1 MTTPNPRPW
10 YLDWTQWI
18 CPGPRRRFSA
28 QELTRAGAQPW
39 PKGIDAYV
47 ALNLLTLLAIN
58 LKELPRPWAP
68 WALLVLGGL
77 WALSMQAARWLWR
90 QPTRR
95 NLNLA
100 LGLGLVLIVGGLLG
114 LRVLQGPLRSLQGA
128 ERQGLWVLVLL
139 GVACGV
145 MAASALWFLVL
156 YRVQQIEARLTEL
169 DGLDAQLALQRRLA
183 TAQIH
188 PHFVFNTLASLTH
201 WVETQD
207 PRAAPLLRDFSAY
220 LRATL
225 PLFERDQLP
234 LREELELVRRYL
246 AIMQARMGE
255 RLRWRI
261 VDDAALDELPLP
273 PGSLLTLV
281 ENAITH
287 GIEPSL
293 RGGEIEIRCARVNGG
308 AQLQVLDSG
317 QGLQPTD
324 AAPGLGLANTR
335 ERLLALHGPQAT
347 LSLSERP
354 EGGCL
359 ALMTL
364 PSPP

>member
-1 MTTPNPRPW
+1 M
-10 YLDWTQWI
+10 
-18 CPGPRRRFSA
+18 
-28 QELTRAGAQPW
+28 
-39 PKGIDAYV
+39 
-47 ALNLLTLLAIN
+47 
-58 LKELPRPWAP
+58 
-68 WALLVLGGL
+68 
-77 WALSMQAARWLWR
+77 
-90 QPTRR
+90 
-95 NLNLA
+95 
-100 LGLGLVLIVGGLLG
+100 GLGVVLIVGCMLS
-114 LRVLQGPLRSLQGA
+114 LRVLQGPLMGLPAA
-128 ERQGLWVLVLL
+128 ERQGQLLLVLL
-139 GVACGV
+139 VLACWV

-156 YRVQQIEARLTEL
+156 YRVQQIEARLIEL
-169 DGLDAQLALQRRLA
+169 DGQDAQLALQRRLA

-225 PLFERDQLP
+225 PLFEREQLP

-261 VDDAALDELPLP
+261 AHDAALDELPLP

-293 RGGEIEIRCARVNGG
+293 RGGEIEVRSERVAGGG

-317 QGLQPTD
+317 QGLQPSD
-324 AAPGLGLANTR
+324 EPPGLGLTNTR
-335 ERLLALHGPQAT
+335 ERLAALHGPQAT
-347 LSLSERP
+347 LTLSERP

-359 ALMTL
+359 SLMTIPTL
-364 PSPP
+364 P